1 MWPSFELKRGFCI
14 SAFASFV
21 CANFRSSG
29 GETPIILGRKLRRMY
44 ITCGDLP
51 LQKTI
56 FCLATLLSRLLMH
69 GSAVRGL
76 RLIATSRRGARD
88 LSCSH
93 GGDCAARKVR
103 ASASEVKYGGGY
115 GHPLT
120 HGPVFQRDKRVIE
133 SLIPAF
139 LFRSNP
145 HAEAVRAAQE
155 FQYQSLP
162 FSN

>member
-1 MWPSFELKRGFCI
+1 MYST
-14 SAFASFV
+14 
-21 CANFRSSG
+21 SG
-29 GETPIILGRKLRRMY
+29 AGQWWRNGRIGGLFTTSHVHHSWRP
-44 ITCGDLP
+44 P
-51 LQKTI
+51 LQKTV
-56 FCLATLLSRLLMH
+56 FCLATFRSRLLMH

-103 ASASEVKYGGGY
+103 ASVSEVKNGGGY
-115 GHPLT
+115 DHPLT

-133 SLIPAF
+133 RLAPG
-139 LFRSNP
+139 LLDLSNRR
-145 HAEAVRAAQE
+145 AEALRMVQE
-155 FQYQSLP
+155 TWSQPLP